1 MANEGYRKPLDPL
14 SDETRLWKKPLH
26 KIDFRSAS

>member
-1 MANEGYRKPLDPL
+1 MANEGFRKPLDLL
-14 SDETRLWKKPLH
+14 SDDTRLRKIPLH